1 MKINDAIS
9 FIENGKLDEKLLDIY
24 VAKNKLDS
32 QRERYIKLLYSFEEN
47 FGDKDISIISAPG
60 RTEIGGNHTDHQ
72 NGIVLSGAINL
83 DVISVTEKTDDNF
96 ITIIS
101 DGRKINIIR
110 TDDLEMKTYEKGT
123 SESLVKGVLWKL
135 NKLGYK
141 LGGFN
146 AYMTSDVLIGSGLS
160 SSAAFE
166 NLIGSIIS
174 ELFNSGKIDP
184 VTIAKTSQFAE
195 KVYYGKPCGLMD
207 QMASSIGGVIKIDF
221 KDTENPEYEKID
233 FDLEKYKNSLCII
246 DTKAS
251 HEGLTDE
258 YSAIPYEMG
267 EIAQFFGKNVLREV
281 DEDLFYENINVLR
294 EKFGDRAVL
303 RTIHFFQ
310 EDRRVINEVKSLLD
324 DDFESFKYYFKKSA
338 NSSFKYLQN
347 IYSSSNIENQSVSLA
362 LAISGKHLQ
371 NNGVARV
378 HGGGFAGTIQAFVN
392 DDYVETYKSIME
404 KVFGTDSC
412 LILKI
417 RKYGTIKVL

>member
-9 FIENGKLDEKLLDIY
+9 FIKNGKLDEKLLDIY

-281 DEDLFYENINVLR
+281 DEDLFYENINLLR

>member
-9 FIENGKLDEKLLDIY
+9 FIKNGKLDEKLLDIY

-221 KDTENPEYEKID
+221 KDTENPEYEKIN

-281 DEDLFYENINVLR
+281 DEDLFYENINLLR

-347 IYSSSNIENQSVSLA
+347 IYSPSNIENQSVSLA

>member
-1 MKINDAIS
+1 MKINDAIC
-9 FIENGKLDEKLLDIY
+9 FIKNGKLDEKLLDIY

-221 KDTENPEYEKID
+221 KDTENPEYEKIN

-412 LILKI
+412 LIIKI

>member
-1 MKINDAIS
+1 MKINDAIC
-9 FIENGKLDEKLLDIY
+9 FIKNGKLDEKLLDIY

-221 KDTENPEYEKID
+221 KDTENPEYEKIN